1 MIMMYIINM
10 LGYICVFMSSSV
22 LSIRFLKSRSSKIF
36 ENIMRML
43 LMIVCS
49 IPSIA
54 MTVYIVMTGN
64 VNTTTLMIMSYSSLI
79 MNFVIS
85 VIIIYFCQDMMNGR
99 ELKSE

>member
-1 MIMMYIINM
+1 
-10 LGYICVFMSSSV
+10 
-22 LSIRFLKSRSSKIF
+22 
-36 ENIMRML
+36 
-43 LMIVCS
+43 MIVCS
-49 IPSIA
+49 IPAIV